1 MLWNLS
7 SCDAVKMTI
16 VRDALG
22 PLTNTVIIPHSGWGA
37 APQREDHKLKLH
49 SSVVL
54 RNTTGCLRYRTQNG
68 PPNPPN
74 LPNLPNPPNPRFRF
88 RVRDKKFGHTVK

>member
-1 MLWNLS
+1 
-7 SCDAVKMTI
+7 MTI
-16 VRDALG
+16 VRDALS

-54 RNTTGCLRYRTQNG
+54 RNTTGCLRYRPENKHVV
-68 PPNPPN
+68 PFLLLMLDFVFILFYNW
-74 LPNLPNPPNPRFRF
+74 L
-88 RVRDKKFGHTVK
+88 

>member
-1 MLWNLS
+1 
-7 SCDAVKMTI
+7 MTI

-54 RNTTGCLRYRTQNG
+54 RNTTGCLRYHMENKHV
-68 PPNPPN
+68 
-74 LPNLPNPPNPRFRF
+74 L
-88 RVRDKKFGHTVK
+88 